1 MKLKRS
7 YSDFLNI
14 VQARGLQILLG
25 DSRLDAYH
33 VLAIDGQINFEC
45 FIAKDGGADQVDF
58 ETNHL
63 PFVTTRISSDPDW
76 DDIQTTKPT
85 NYTTLHSYY
94 KNSVLVMTVLTTY
107 ETPARSFVTRV
118 QKTRI

>member
-7 YSDFLNI
+7 YSEFLDI
-14 VQARGLQILLG
+14 VQARGLQFLLG

-33 VLAIDGQINFEC
+33 ILAIDGQFTFEC
-45 FIAKDGGADQVDF
+45 FILKDGGSDQLDF
-58 ETNHL
+58 ETNYL
-63 PFVTTRISSDPDW
+63 SLVTNRISSDPDW